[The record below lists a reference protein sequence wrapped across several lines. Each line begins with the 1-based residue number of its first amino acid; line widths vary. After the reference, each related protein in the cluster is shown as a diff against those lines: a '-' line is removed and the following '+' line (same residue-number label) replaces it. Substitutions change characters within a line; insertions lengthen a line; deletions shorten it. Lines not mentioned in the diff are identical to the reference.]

1 MPFFN
6 TTAQGTLPLIRCL
19 SFGICLGSF
28 NSRPW
33 FPKMLG
39 PLSLRS
45 RSHHTPASQS
55 PIMWLHLFLLGKM
68 MPFKE
73 RTQMGTTSA
82 FPGNTQVSETMLE
95 DEHFSSSLSSRFII
109 PWDMNPIWMW
119 PIATLLVSIRE
130 GSQTVKEPSGMG
142 TVKEQ

>member
-1 MPFFN
+1 MFQLYIFLGKYIVLKLIVLVFTPMDMSIINTLMNTSYYHPTIQPTPSKNSPTLMTFFN

-28 NSRPW
+28 NSRPC
-33 FPKMLG
+33 FPRMLG

-45 RSHHTPASQS
+45 RSHHAPASQS
-55 PIMWLHLFLLGKM
+55 PIMWLHLFLLGIM

-82 FPGNTQVSETMLE
+82 FPGNTQV
-95 DEHFSSSLSSRFII
+95 
-109 PWDMNPIWMW
+109 
-119 PIATLLVSIRE
+119 
-130 GSQTVKEPSGMG
+130 
-142 TVKEQ
+142 